1 MDKIS
6 RRSFFRRT
14 AAAGAAGAVI
24 MAKGAAS
31 ANAATG
37 QPMATVI
44 DLTRC
49 DGCANQ
55 KTPLCVSACQTK
67 NRSRFP
73 EPVKPIMDYWPR
85 KGFEDWSDKKGL
97 RDRHSGRFRWH
108 QRGPHPL
115 AGRASTGGQ
124 YPL

>member
-44 DLTRC
+44 DLTLRWLRQSEN
-49 DGCANQ
+49 AAMR
-55 KTPLCVSACQTK
+55 VSLSDEK
-67 NRSRFP
+67 PVPFP
-73 EPVKPIMDYWPR
+73 
-85 KGFEDWSDKKGL
+85 
-97 RDRHSGRFRWH
+97 
-108 QRGPHPL
+108 
-115 AGRASTGGQ
+115 
-124 YPL
+124 